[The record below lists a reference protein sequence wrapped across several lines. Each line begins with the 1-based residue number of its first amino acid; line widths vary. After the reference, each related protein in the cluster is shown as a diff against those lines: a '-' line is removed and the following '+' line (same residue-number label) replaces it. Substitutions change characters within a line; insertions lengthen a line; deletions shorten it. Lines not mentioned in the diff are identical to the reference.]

1 MEDRQQRRASR
12 HHDGDGDSDGAPS
25 GRSSSQTQGYDGS
38 QGHAEQGDFASQHPH
53 DVLQLVREAITR
65 TYK

>member
-1 MEDRQQRRASR
+1 MEDRQQRRTSR
-12 HHDGDGDSDGAPS
+12 HHDGDGDGAPS
-25 GRSSSQTQGYDGS
+25 GRSSSPTQGYDGGH
-38 QGHAEQGDFASQHPH
+38 GHAEQGDFAASQHPH